1 VRRFVSAAKIQKNP
15 DTQKNNGE
23 KFCTW
28 TYGVGVLLIN
38 KVSAGDDKFPT
49 LYVVSDRMG
58 ERDCF
63 AVIDRYRSLHF
74 INMWSVLGII
84 Q

>member
-15 DTQKNNGE
+15 DTQNNNGE

-58 ERDCF
+58 ERDCLI
-63 AVIDRYRSLHF
+63 VIDRRD
-74 INMWSVLGII
+74 INAS
-84 Q
+84 